1 MAMVDF
7 CQEVSA
13 GTKHLPRLTYIMFY
27 QPFAFAIKVYALS
40 VYYPDFGYTDW
51 ALARQYLSI
60 SLGFMGCGLL
70 AGIYWRDKIS
80 EFAFYIWEDPRHSNR
95 FLKGQTY
102 GILVFCLAPT
112 LLLGSFRLLTQI
124 LAVNVTG
131 FYTIYAPL
139 LDDANTLWVLFA
151 VYTMLLLSRV
161 VTEPSPV
168 QKFSRLVLL
177 NNVPACPRKHAELF
191 TIACGFGDYV
201 RAVFPKPQ
209 NSMTF

>member
-13 GTKHLPRLTYIMFY
+13 GTKHLARLTYLMFY
-27 QPFAFAIKVYALS
+27 QPISFAIKVWALA

-131 FYTIYAPL
+131 FFTIYLPL

-161 VTEPSPV
+161 VSEPSPV

-177 NNVPACPRKHAELF
+177 NSVLACPRKHAELF
-191 TIACGFGDYV
+191 TIACGF
-201 RAVFPKPQ
+201 
-209 NSMTF
+209 